1 MDQKIEWQS
10 LKAHP
15 AADLFPRMVRS
26 DLESLANSIKRNRQL
41 FPIMLYKDGSVLDG
55 RNRLAAF
62 GLKEL
67 SKVEPWIETYNGELS
82 AVDYVRSVNWERM
95 HLSQSQRTA
104 LAVLLLPEARR
115 KAAER
120 EKAGT
125 LASADATVGKAAE
138 EVAAQMGVSPRQV
151 ERAVQ
156 IKKEAPEAFE
166 KLHTGET
173 TVRAEHA
180 KLPRRKTTAATPRP
194 IQKSRT
200 DSEDGE
206 LTLKQAENR
215 LDKLQQF
222 STSMIGVSSV
232 LRAATDIDV
241 EYFVDALTGVQETL
255 AGVVAE
261 IKKEVAD
268 RNRVAKLPADIDATP
283 SAEHEAG
290 ATVN

>member
-1 MDQKIEWQS
+1 MDQKIEWQN

-15 AADLFPRMVRS
+15 AADLFPRMVGS
-26 DLESLANSIKRNRQL
+26 DLESLANSIKRNGQL
-41 FPIMLYKDGSVLDG
+41 FPIMRYKDGSVLDG

-62 GLKEL
+62 GLKVL
-67 SKVEPWIETYNGELS
+67 SKVEPRIETYNGELS

-138 EVAAQMGVSPRQV
+138 EVAAQMGVSSRQV

-156 IKKEAPEAFE
+156 IQKEAPEAFE
-166 KLHTGET
+166 KLHTSET

-180 KLPRRKTTAATPRP
+180 KLPKKKKTATPRP
-194 IQKSRT
+194 IGKSKT
-200 DSEDGE
+200 NPEDGAVE
-206 LTLKQAENR
+206 RTPAQLARLTGNR
-215 LDKLQQF
+215 LEKLQQCIA
-222 STSMIGVSSV
+222 SMMDEVV
-232 LRAATDIDV
+232 TADAYATTDDDMD
-241 EYFVDALTGVQETL
+241 YFVDALADVQESL
-255 AGVVAE
+255 ARLVRS
-261 IKKEVAD
+261 IK
-268 RNRVAKLPADIDATP
+268 
-283 SAEHEAG
+283 EAG
-290 ATVN
+290 ARRQRLAEILAAAR